1 MGYDDVI
8 PMLGNFGRYQRRI
21 YLLLCLPAVLCAFHK
36 LSNMFLQAKVNHRCQ
51 LPSELPNATYELP
64 ISILNESYPYE
75 AALERYSSCSLLE
88 NGRDAPCDSYI
99 YDYSKYESSIVIE
112 VIHEL

>member
-1 MGYDDVI
+1 MRLSQVVEH
-8 PMLGNFGRYQRRI
+8 
-21 YLLLCLPAVLCAFHK
+21 VLAGESEPPVGVRFWCHQTPFR
-36 LSNMFLQAKVNHRCQ
+36 SRCQ